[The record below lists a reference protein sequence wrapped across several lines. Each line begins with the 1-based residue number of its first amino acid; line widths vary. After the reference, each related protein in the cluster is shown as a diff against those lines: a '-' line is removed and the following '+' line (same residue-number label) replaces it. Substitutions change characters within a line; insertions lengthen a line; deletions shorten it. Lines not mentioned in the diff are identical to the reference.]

1 MSYNEL
7 TEKEIEAEIQ
17 EKGLTAPRITPDY
30 IDSLIVDQSFTILP
44 SGKTG
49 ITELVLKNGFSVRG
63 ETSVVSKENFDV
75 ELGKKISF
83 DKARDKIWELEG
95 YLLQEKIYWQ
105 QCAIQT
111 LSTNN
116 NSLEE

>member
-1 MSYNEL
+1 MSYSEL
-7 TEKEIEAEIQ
+7 TEEEIEKEIQ
-17 EKGLTAPRITPDY
+17 EKELTAPRITPDH
-30 IDSLIVDQSFTILP
+30 IDSLIVSQNFTILP

-49 ITELVLKNGFSVRG
+49 ITELILKNGFSVTG
-63 ETSVVSKENFDV
+63 ETSTVSKENFDI

-83 DKARDKIWELEG
+83 DKARNKIWELEG

-116 NSLEE
+116 SLSEE

>member
-1 MSYNEL
+1 MTYNEL
-7 TEKEIEAEIQ
+7 TEKEIEEKIQ
-17 EKGLTAPRITPDY
+17 EKGLTAPRITPEH
-30 IDSLIVDQSFTILP
+30 IDSLIVSQSFTILP

-49 ITELVLKNGFSVRG
+49 ITELILKNGFSVTG
-63 ETSVVSKENFDV
+63 ETSTVSKENFDI

-83 DKARDKIWELEG
+83 DKARNKIWELEG

-116 NSLEE
+116 SLSEE